1 MATPNA
7 DRLHGI
13 ESWDTSAIQHANSSL
28 EDVRIALDEI
38 AGINE
43 RVAGDLGLEGTT
55 ADRVS
60 AKLDSLAKDLKSH
73 AGGIGQLIKVRQEAM
88 QGGIDAKSE
97 SADIQERL
105 SKINMLNQKFDAM
118 KSISGVTPASGA
130 GVLAEAEAE
139 RDAAHAEIDRM
150 AVKALHTLRAKTDAA
165 IARLP
170 FQPKVREALRKGAPA
185 TFERIEKHFDSNGVR
200 KKFVEGDSS
209 GSSRSVD
216 TIQPVGPRKSATQ
229 WYTPGGDAGSAGGH
243 SAGVPGGGGASL
255 QSSHYTPGSQG
266 TFVPSGG
273 SRASVLDSPSV
284 HNPLAM
290 AASVGGGVVAGYKA
304 YQAVR
309 AGRAA
314 LAAGRG
320 VSGAGSMRSGAAVRT
335 PVSSSS
341 GIVRGATTAVRATT
355 SSSSASG
362 RGVPARGGASGVA
375 RPVSAS
381 PARGS
386 SIVRGATTAVRAT
399 ASSSASSRGSGLVRG
414 ATTAVRATTSE
425 SAGGR
430 GMGAGGRGAASAAR
444 SAGSPTTRGTEA
456 SGRGSGVSGRAGA
469 GTTSARGGA
478 GSSVRGGSSASGR
491 ARAETAGRSGV
502 GRGASSAQPAGGSS
516 VSRGGSS
523 VQGRS
528 AASSS
533 RGAISG
539 LTGRG
544 RRKKD
549 DEERRDEYPPIERTR
564 VSPYETDRTV
574 TFLEAGHPE
583 KAVQDCQDERP
594 KGHDHTNNRG
604 HAN

>member
-88 QGGIDAKSE
+88 QGGIDAKNE
-97 SADIQERL
+97 SADIQAKL
-105 SKINMLNQKFDAM
+105 GKANKDFDAVANLG
-118 KSISGVTPASGA
+118 KGA
-130 GVLAEAEAE
+130 PVVGATV
-139 RDAAHAEIDRM
+139 AADVEEQRKQIHAEFERR
-150 AVKALHTLRAKTDAA
+150 AVEALHTLRAKTDAA
-165 IARLP
+165 IAGLP

-185 TFERIEKHFDSNGVR
+185 TFERIDKHFDSNGVR

-209 GSSRSVD
+209 GSGGSVD

-255 QSSHYTPGSQG
+255 QSSHYTHGSQG

-284 HNPLAM
+284 HNPLTM

-335 PVSSSS
+335 PVASSS
-341 GIVRGATTAVRATT
+341 G
-355 SSSSASG
+355 
-362 RGVPARGGASGVA
+362 
-375 RPVSAS
+375 
-381 PARGS
+381 
-386 SIVRGATTAVRAT
+386 IVRGATTAVRAT

-549 DEERRDEYPPIERTR
+549 DEERRDEYPPIERTH
-564 VSPYETDRTV
+564 VSLYETDRTV

-583 KAVQDCQDERP
+583 KTVQDRQDERP
-594 KGHDHTNNRG
+594 KGHDH
-604 HAN
+604 ANYRPAE

>member
-88 QGGIDAKSE
+88 QGGIDAKNE
-97 SADIQERL
+97 SADIQAKL
-105 SKINMLNQKFDAM
+105 GKANKDLDVVQGFGNATSPV
-118 KSISGVTPASGA
+118 GGA
-130 GVLAEAEAE
+130 GV
-139 RDAAHAEIDRM
+139 AANIEEQRKQVHAEFDRR
-150 AVKALHTLRAKTDAA
+150 AVEALHTLRAKTDAA
-165 IARLP
+165 IAGLP

-185 TFERIEKHFDSNGVR
+185 TFERIDKHFDSNGVR

-216 TIQPVGPRKSATQ
+216 TIQPVGPRRSATQ

-502 GRGASSAQPAGGSS
+502 GRGAFSARPAGGSS
-516 VSRGGSS
+516 VSRSGSS
-523 VQGRS
+523 VQGHS

-549 DEERRDEYPPIERTR
+549 DEERRDEYPPIERTH
-564 VSPYETDRTV
+564 VSLYETDRTV

-583 KAVQDCQDERP
+583 EGVQDRQDERP
-594 KGHDHTNNRG
+594 KGHDHVNTRG

>member
-88 QGGIDAKSE
+88 QGGIDAKNE
-97 SADIQERL
+97 SADIQAKL
-105 SKINMLNQKFDAM
+105 GKANKDFDAVANLG
-118 KSISGVTPASGA
+118 KGA
-130 GVLAEAEAE
+130 PVVGATV
-139 RDAAHAEIDRM
+139 AADVEEQRKQVHAEFDRR
-150 AVKALHTLRAKTDAA
+150 AVEALHTLRAKTDAA
-165 IARLP
+165 IAGLP

-209 GSSRSVD
+209 GSGRSVD
-216 TIQPVGPRKSATQ
+216 TIQPVGPRRSATQ

-243 SAGVPGGGGASL
+243 GPGGYGGGGASL

-266 TFVPSGG
+266 TFVLSGG

-320 VSGAGSMRSGAAVRT
+320 VSGVSSMRSGAAVRT
-335 PVSSSS
+335 PASSSS

-355 SSSSASG
+355 SASG

-425 SAGGR
+425 SSGGR

-469 GTTSARGGA
+469 GTTSARGGT
-478 GSSVRGGSSASGR
+478 GSSMRGGSSASGR

-502 GRGASSAQPAGGSS
+502 GRGASSARPAGGSS

-549 DEERRDEYPPIERTR
+549 DEERRDEYPPIERTH
-564 VSPYETDRTV
+564 VSLYETDRTV

-583 KAVQDCQDERP
+583 KAVQNRKDERP
-594 KGHDHTNNRG
+594 KGHDHANNRE
-604 HAN
+604 HTS

>member
-88 QGGIDAKSE
+88 QGGIDAKNE
-97 SADIQERL
+97 SADIQAKMAQVNKTLDGFEEIENAT
-105 SKINMLNQKFDAM
+105 KGVVPGADA
-118 KSISGVTPASGA
+118 ASQA
-130 GVLAEAEAE
+130 QARREE
-139 RDAAHAEIDRM
+139 AHAEFEKL
-150 AVKALHTLRAKTDAA
+150 AVEALHTLRAKTDAA
-165 IARLP
+165 IAGLP

-185 TFERIEKHFDSNGVR
+185 TFERIDKHFDSNGVR

-209 GSSRSVD
+209 GGGRSVD

-255 QSSHYTPGSQG
+255 QSSHYTHGSQG

-375 RPVSAS
+375 RPISAS
-381 PARGS
+381 PARG

-469 GTTSARGGA
+469 GTTSARGGT

-544 RRKKD
+544 RGKKD
-549 DEERRDEYPPIERTR
+549 DEERRDEYPPIERTH
-564 VSPYETDRTV
+564 VSLYETDRTV

-583 KAVQDCQDERP
+583 KAVQDRQDEHP
-594 KGHDHTNNRG
+594 KGHDH
-604 HAN
+604 ANYRPAE

>member
-88 QGGIDAKSE
+88 QGGIDAKNE
-97 SADIQERL
+97 SADIQAKL
-105 SKINMLNQKFDAM
+105 GKANKDLDVVQGFGKVTSPVGGG
-118 KSISGVTPASGA
+118 GV
-130 GVLAEAEAE
+130 
-139 RDAAHAEIDRM
+139 AADIEEQRKQVHAEFERR
-150 AVKALHTLRAKTDAA
+150 AVQALHTLRAKTDAA
-165 IARLP
+165 IAGLP

-185 TFERIEKHFDSNGVR
+185 TFERIDKHFDSNGVR

-209 GSSRSVD
+209 GSGRSVD
-216 TIQPVGPRKSATQ
+216 TIQPVGPRRSATQ

-243 SAGVPGGGGASL
+243 SVGGYGGGGASL
-255 QSSHYTPGSQG
+255 QSSHYTPGSQA

-320 VSGAGSMRSGAAVRT
+320 VSGASSMRSGAAVRT
-335 PVSSSS
+335 PASSSS

-478 GSSVRGGSSASGR
+478 GSPVRGGSSASGR
-491 ARAETAGRSGV
+491 ARAEMAGRSGV
-502 GRGASSAQPAGGSS
+502 GRGASSARPAGGSS

-549 DEERRDEYPPIERTR
+549 DEERRDEYPPIERTH
-564 VSPYETDRTV
+564 VSLYETDRTV

-583 KAVQDCQDERP
+583 EGVQDRQDERP
-594 KGHDHTNNRG
+594 KGHDHVNTRG
-604 HAN
+604 YAN